1 MKILPL
7 YTALV
12 TEVGVGDINYEETQ
26 LWQSR
31 IVGSFDAS
39 MLVRSSLS
47 NTNNLNAN
55 LILSTKGLKRHQREI
70 NELIYSTLEGAK
82 FSEIKRVEE
91 LLNQIKS
98 AKESAIIGSGHLIA
112 MTAASKSISASG
124 KLKEIWSGIESLTTV
139 KNTLANSLED
149 NFGELCIKLK
159 SIHNKFMSQAR
170 QILLVCEQRDMIC
183 LLYTSP
189 SPRDT
194 A

>member
-1 MKILPL
+1 M
-7 YTALV
+7 
-12 TEVGVGDINYEETQ
+12 GDINYEETQ

-55 LILSTKGLKRHQREI
+55 LILSTKGLKRHHREI

-112 MTAASKSISASG
+112 MTAASKSISVSG
-124 KLKEIWSGIESLTTV
+124 KLKEIWSGIERFNHCKKYIS
-139 KNTLANSLED
+139 E
-149 NFGELCIKLK
+149 F
-159 SIHNKFMSQAR
+159 AR
-170 QILLVCEQRDMIC
+170 GQFL
-183 LLYTSP
+183 
-189 SPRDT
+189 
-194 A
+194 

>member
-1 MKILPL
+1 
-7 YTALV
+7 
-12 TEVGVGDINYEETQ
+12 
-26 LWQSR
+26 
-31 IVGSFDAS
+31 

-149 NFGELCIKLK
+149 NFCELCIKLK
-159 SIHNKFMSQAR
+159 SIHTKFMSQAR
-170 QILLVCEQRDMIC
+170 QILLVCEQRDMIEF
-183 LLYTSP
+183 LSLIHI
-189 SPRDT
+189 
-194 A
+194 